1 MADEAK
7 ELLIRVSATTE
18 LLRSNLAQAER
29 VVAGF
34 ERTTS
39 ASTARINDNFQ
50 RVGVS
55 AGQQKAGLQQLGFQ
69 LQDVATQFASGTKA
83 SVIFAQ
89 QGGQVLQAVQ
99 LMSGGTSKFA
109 QFMGGPWGIAISTAT
124 IALAPFISK
133 LFDTEKALES
143 VGDKAR
149 SAMAELRAS
158 LAGVSKFTEA
168 IDSNVKSRIGAL
180 GELASVQRQIV
191 VAQELANNP
200 TLLAAG
206 GEAGREAAVNRVN
219 ALNRQKASIE
229 ARIKEADAALAEV
242 GNLANVASIQ
252 ERNRALAGGGG
263 SRSSGGSRT
272 RSGGGGGARIRV
284 AGGDTAAVTIET
296 PQSVLDAM
304 EASALKTGERLSDAY
319 ERGWVETMAQYSAES
334 STKVAQLY
342 EEAALRAEER
352 LAAVR
357 ENQTRTLAGLY
368 ESLFRG
374 GTKALWDDFKNIGL
388 SVIAQVMAKFT
399 IAQVMG
405 KKGGGFNLGGAISSA
420 FGSILGFADG
430 GRPPVGRVSM
440 VGERGPELFVPD
452 AAGTIIPNH
461 ALGGGGGPSIVIN
474 APGATAE
481 TVSMIRREIRAAA
494 PTLLEAASATTK
506 RSLSRRRL

>member
-1 MADEAK
+1 MAEETK

-99 LMSGGTSKFA
+99 LMSGGTSQFA
-109 QFMGGPWGIAISTAT
+109 QFLGGPWGIAISTAT
-124 IALAPFISK
+124 IALAPFIGR
-133 LFDTEKALES
+133 LLDTESAADSATSALE
-143 VGDKAR
+143 GLIQKRRQEQAERDKPRAA
-149 SAMAELRAS
+149 SAELGDLNKRRRDLETNIAYLKRYGS
-158 LAGVSKFTEA
+158 VADSTIIKRDEA
-168 IDSNVKSRIGAL
+168 
-180 GELASVQRQIV
+180 ELA
-191 VAQELANNP
+191 
-200 TLLAAG
+200 
-206 GEAGREAAVNRVN
+206 RV
-219 ALNRQKASIE
+219 R
-229 ARIKEADAALAEV
+229 ARINEGSQSVSDEIARRFPLDRFLRGSDAPTSAA
-242 GNLANVASIQ
+242 
-252 ERNRALAGGGG
+252 GG